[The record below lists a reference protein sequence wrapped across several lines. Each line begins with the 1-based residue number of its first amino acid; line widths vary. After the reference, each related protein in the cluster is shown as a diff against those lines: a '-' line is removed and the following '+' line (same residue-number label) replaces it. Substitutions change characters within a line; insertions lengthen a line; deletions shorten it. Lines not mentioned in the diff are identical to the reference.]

1 MDNPENKSVSNASNV
16 QLKDQFEGKVLKTT
30 LQGALVDIG
39 SKLPAF
45 VHISQVVKDNN
56 PKLPVNSIEEVL
68 KVGDQVTVWVKRI
81 KKDRIELTMIPPL
94 ALEWREIKPEMIIKG
109 KVIRLETF
117 GVFVEIGAERPGL
130 VHISELSHNYIRTPG
145 EVVHDGDE
153 IDVKVLEVD
162 RRKKQIKLSLKA
174 TQDLPEVVEDEKP
187 QKPAKKGKARKEKEE
202 EVVADEVIPDPTF
215 MEIALR
221 QAMERAEKA
230 HPKSVVTP
238 SIKRAKDISEE
249 QQDIIDRTLKNKIN
263 QD

>member
-1 MDNPENKSVSNASNV
+1 MDNPENKSNSNAV
-16 QLKDQFEGKVLKTT
+16 VIQPKDRIDGKVLKTS

-39 SKLPAF
+39 SNLPSF
-45 VHISQVVKDNN
+45 IHISQVVKDNN

-81 KKDRIELTMIPPL
+81 KKDRIELTMLEPL
-94 ALEWREIKPEMIIKG
+94 ALEWREIKPEMTVKG
-109 KVIRLETF
+109 KVIKLETF
-117 GVFVEIGAERPGL
+117 GAFVEIGAERPGL
-130 VHISELSHNYIRTPG
+130 IHISELSHNYIRTPG
-145 EVVHDGDE
+145 EVVHEGDE
-153 IDVKVLEVD
+153 VDVKVLEVD

-174 TQDLPEVVEDEKP
+174 LQEVAEVIEEEKP
-187 QKPAKKGKARKEKEE
+187 QRSSKKSKAKKDKE

-221 QAMERAEKA
+221 QAMERAEKSNPRA
-230 HPKSVVTP
+230 AAAAAA
-238 SIKRAKDISEE
+238 KRAKDISEE